1 MNIIDIAN
9 FSLVYLVH
17 YSLTIDGAY
26 SHLPWGQH
34 LAIFISIGSD
44 RGPTGLKVFDG
55 YFVIV
60 QKSRLTKN
68 IRVMKEVR
76 GTKLELK
83 V

>member
-1 MNIIDIAN
+1 M
-9 FSLVYLVH
+9 
-17 YSLTIDGAY
+17 
-26 SHLPWGQH
+26 
-34 LAIFISIGSD
+34 AIFISIGSD

-68 IRVMKEVR
+68 IRVMKEMQ

>member
-1 MNIIDIAN
+1 MCYSKC
-9 FSLVYLVH
+9 SLITLCLV
-17 YSLTIDGAY
+17 TICIDGAFTP
-26 SHLPWGQH
+26 LPCGQQ

-44 RGPTGLKVFDG
+44 RGSTGLEVFDR

-60 QKSRLTKN
+60 QKSRLKKN
-68 IRVMKEVR
+68 IRVMKEMQ

>member
-1 MNIIDIAN
+1 MRYSNS
-9 FSLVYLVH
+9 SLINLCLV
-17 YSLTIDGAY
+17 TICIGGAY
-26 SHLPWGQH
+26 TPLPCGQQ

-44 RGPTGLKVFDG
+44 RGQTGLKLFDG

-60 QKSRLTKN
+60 QESRLTKN
-68 IRVMKEVR
+68 IRVMVMNEML